1 MAIRRDKQ
9 SNSIKIGIIFLFLS
23 LFLIAPLL
31 NTSIQRDYVP
41 NASQLQPNTNATSDV
56 LVDKVY
62 NLTVGRPF
70 VYFNENLYFERLYN
84 YYITLCVVTPHNCD
98 MNITLWDPE
107 GDEYRLSY
115 ETNMSQ
121 NDYREIPYGV
131 ALSGNYSMLF
141 FVDLT
146 ENLNIHINIEQGI
159 RCLYDKIQSEERPY
173 IKFLEVLKFYDGTHF
188 SHELVLKTDMNYRFY
203 FGRVNPIS
211 QELSEFTGLTHNI
224 TDETQGILFGIYQND
239 TVASPKEVTSYQFGT
254 AIEGEYRLNL
264 TVYCDVSVV
273 NIAYAVVEKQRIAD
287 GTDPND
293 DDPVEPPDDPHNGT
307 TGLVP
312 FIPIEWTIGFIVL
325 AGSAV
330 IIPIIIIQYRKKK
343 NLSGI

>member
-1 MAIRRDKQ
+1 MVISRCKQ
-9 SNSIKIGIIFLFLS
+9 VYSFRYGIILLFLS
-23 LFLIAPLL
+23 LFIIAPLL
-31 NTSIQRDYVP
+31 STAIQRDYVP
-41 NASQLQPNTNATSDV
+41 HASQLRPNTSATSDV

-84 YYITLCVVTPHNCD
+84 YYITLCVVTPHTCD
-98 MNITLWDPE
+98 MNITLWDPD

-131 ALSGNYSMLF
+131 ALSGNYSILF
-141 FVDLT
+141 FADLT
-146 ENLNIHINIEQGI
+146 ENLNIHINIECGVH
-159 RCLYDKIQSEERPY
+159 CLYDKIQSEERPY
-173 IKFLEVLKFYDGTHF
+173 IKFIEVLKFYDGTDF

-211 QELSEFTGLTHNI
+211 QELSMFTGLTHTI
-224 TDETQGILFGIYQND
+224 TDETQEILFGIYQND

-264 TVYCDVSVV
+264 TVYCDVPVV
-273 NIAYAVVEKQRIAD
+273 NIAYAVVEKQRVAD

-293 DDPVEPPDDPHNGT
+293 DDPVDPPDDPYNGT
-307 TGLVP
+307 KGLEA
-312 FIPIEWTIGFIVL
+312 FIPIEWTIGLIVF
-325 AGSAV
+325 AGCGV
-330 IIPIIIIQYRKKK
+330 IIPIIIIQCRKKK
-343 NLSGI
+343 NLSRP